1 MMEVVIEQ
9 IECSEADSGV
19 EDRLIATATEH
30 LVYSCHL
37 RQGGRTTAPFLRQL
51 PCDLVERRNRGR
63 GDGDLIENSGND
75 SVLGGFL
82 LCNVYSLRFVSV

>member
-1 MMEVVIEQ
+1 MEVVIEQ

-19 EDRLIATATEH
+19 EHRLTATAIEH

-37 RQGGRTTAPFLRQL
+37 RQGGRTAPLLRQL

-63 GDGDLIENSGND
+63 GDGDLIENAGND
-75 SVLGGFL
+75 FVLGGFFA
-82 LCNVYSLRFVSV
+82 V